1 MQKQPT
7 NLLNLQNL
15 MKRDPVSYI
24 EEFQQQWQL
33 YLHQHNLVALAP
45 ADTHNNKP
53 LLESFTALLSFLSHV
68 APCFPHITQPLLPTH
83 LLALLSPPLVQSL
96 PSTLRYHCAGCLILL
111 QNRGMVSRF
120 SVLPVLFSLMGV
132 PDKRLRT
139 LCTSHIIADIKRVNK
154 HKHDVKLNSALQN
167 FMYSMLKQS
176 TGTAAQSNTGDA
188 AAGGSA
194 TGRASSGASTDAT
207 TAKKALDVMVDL
219 YRRRVWTDEKTV
231 NVVVSACFHPNVR
244 VMATALRFFLGIS
257 FYDEEEEEEEE
268 QAIKKQTTRKQ
279 IVAKADHLKGIV
291 KKRKKRQ
298 REITRANRRIKRL
311 ESKDTIHG
319 DLPPLQLVHDPQSF
333 AERLFSRL
341 RSSSYS
347 FVVRLLLMNVI
358 SRLIGEH
365 RLILLNF
372 YSFLQKYM
380 QPHQRHVTVILT
392 YLAQATHSLVP
403 PDTLRPL
410 LLHLTTQFVSDRSS
424 AEVMAVGLNTIRE
437 LCSRQPLVMT
447 RSLLADLVKYRRHK
461 VKGVMMAARALLAV
475 YREKMPALLARRE
488 RGKGVSDEERKR
500 KEEGEVHDEL
510 FGQLEYSVDVAGAEL
525 LRQRETEEKE
535 DAEGDDE
542 WAMDDEG
549 DAGEDEDEDD
559 EEGEEGQEQRMASN
573 KEVDEF
579 LKELDGDEEE
589 ADGEEE
595 EEEGEEAA
603 QKADDEEAELE
614 RELDMEIADDDGEEK
629 GAEEEEDGED
639 GEEDGSA
646 EEEGEEEEADA
657 EAGQEGEDGEE
668 EDEAEEDEDAGDEQ
682 ASDVK
687 QSDASTKPSAKRQR
701 VSFSSR
707 VSISA
712 PPATSTAAD
721 AATAPSAPAL
731 PYAATKIFTPKD
743 FALLRQLQQ
752 QQKTSA
758 SPAANKKRSRPSA
771 VVDDDSSE
779 PSAVVA
785 VDDLKGYQAK
795 RRKSKEE
802 RLDSVRDGREGMKG
816 GAISKT
822 KGGGST
828 NAEKLKSKPFMLVKY
843 SGEVRGKQRQ
853 AFNTVQKN
861 QQTHIKNLKRQGKK
875 AKRKMKDK
883 RGY

>member
-1 MQKQPT
+1 MA
-7 NLLNLQNL
+7 
-15 MKRDPVSYI
+15 
-24 EEFQQQWQL
+24 
-33 YLHQHNLVALAP
+33 ALPPSAP
-45 ADTHNNKP
+45 ARHTRPGRHHTNKP

-68 APCFPHITQPLLPTH
+68 APRFPAITQPLLPTH
-83 LLALLSPPLVQSL
+83 LLALLSPPLVHSL
-96 PSTLRYHCAGCLILL
+96 PSSLRYQCAGCLILL

-120 SVLPVLFSLMGV
+120 AVLPVLFALMGV
-132 PDKRLRT
+132 QDKRLRS
-139 LCTSHIIADIKRVNK
+139 LCTAHVIADIKRVNK

-167 FMYSMLKQS
+167 FMYGLLKQ
-176 TGTAAQSNTGDA
+176 TNT
-188 AAGGSA
+188 
-194 TGRASSGASTDAT
+194 ASTDPTAAAARTPSTDGT

-219 YRRRVWTDEKTV
+219 YRRRVWTDDKTV
-231 NVVVSACFHPNVR
+231 NVIVAACFHSNVR
-244 VMATALRFFLGIS
+244 VMVTALRFFLGVS
-257 FYDEEEEEEEE
+257 FYDEEEEEEEDMD
-268 QAIKKQTTRKQ
+268 IKQQTTRKQ
-279 IVAKADHLKGIV
+279 IVAKADHMKGIV

-298 REITRANRRIKRL
+298 REITRANRAIKRL
-311 ESKDTIHG
+311 ENKHTIHS

-410 LLHLTTQFVSDRSS
+410 LLHLTSQFVSDRSS
-424 AEVMAVGLNTIRE
+424 SEVMAVGLNTVRE

-447 RSLLADLVKYRRHK
+447 RSLLADLVQYRRHK

-488 RGKGVSDEERKR
+488 RGKGGVVAASEEERR
-500 KEEGEVHDEL
+500 QQAETEAHDEL
-510 FGQLEYSVDVAGAEL
+510 FGQADYSVDVAGAEL

-535 DAEGDDE
+535 AAGDDDS
-542 WAMDDEG
+542 WAIGQHEG
-549 DAGEDEDEDD
+549 QEDD
-559 EEGEEGQEQRMASN
+559 EEDEDGEEDEEKEMLTL

-579 LKELDGDEEE
+579 LKELDGDQLEE
-589 ADGEEE
+589 DQEEVTT
-595 EEEGEEAA
+595 
-603 QKADDEEAELE
+603 KPPPDEEAELE
-614 RELDMEIADDDGEEK
+614 HELDAELEEASEEDEEAEDVDETAEDEGGDSDGLEV
-629 GAEEEEDGED
+629 EEEEG
-639 GEEDGSA
+639 
-646 EEEGEEEEADA
+646 
-657 EAGQEGEDGEE
+657 
-668 EDEAEEDEDAGDEQ
+668 DEDDVAEQ
-682 ASDVK
+682 ADDNEDRS
-687 QSDASTKPSAKRQR
+687 QPPRAKRQR
-701 VSFSSR
+701 VSFSSTIS
-707 VSISA
+707 VSEPSA
-712 PPATSTAAD
+712 VTDSTD
-721 AATAPSAPAL
+721 MSTAPSTPAL

-752 QQKTSA
+752 QQKTANSSA
-758 SPAANKKRSRPSA
+758 ASRKRTKPSA
-771 VVDDDSSE
+771 ATDDDSSQ

-802 RLDSVRDGREGMKG
+802 RLDSIREGRESMKG
-816 GAISKT
+816 GKASKV

-843 SGEVRGKQRQ
+843 SGDVQAKQRQ
-853 AFNTVQKN
+853 AFSVVQKN
-861 QQTHIKNLKRQGKK
+861 QQTHITNLKRQGKK
-875 AKRKMKDK
+875 AKRKMKAK